1 MKLSWTQIGIDVG
14 SKNSGSV
21 KVKCPKCIA
30 DRKHKSDTS
39 LSVDLDRGI
48 YHCHHCQWKGSIFIA
63 ENKNYARPKQ
73 NLTNLSEKTKK
84 WFLDRGIEENVLQYF
99 KITESEEWMP
109 EGMLDGKIIP
119 AGKRNTIN
127 FNYFRD
133 SELINVKFRDAKK
146 SFRLVKDAEMI
157 FYNLDAI
164 KGKKE
169 CCIVE
174 GELDCMAM
182 YQAGY
187 FYAISVPNGAP
198 KSTNINMAY
207 LDNCWE
213 SFEEMERIYIAT
225 DQDEAGSFLRGEL
238 IRRLGAER
246 CYVVKFEDC
255 KDANDYLKKYGGS
268 RLLEQIRIAEPVPMK
283 GIWKAESFKD
293 KIYNLWR
300 YGREKP
306 FRVGLGGFDDLLSFR
321 SGDLTVVT
329 GIPSHG
335 KSYFCLWLMVL
346 LSAKYGW
353 KWVMFAPENMPEEE
367 LVGIIASMFMGEQ
380 FDSKVDYMK
389 MSEESLNLAYE
400 FINNHFYFFKFD
412 EADISVDGIVQTF
425 KSCVKKYGV
434 KGGMIDPWNKVEHLI
449 PKGFSETQYIN
460 ETLSKLTSLCKL
472 AGVHI
477 FFIAHPTKMQKN
489 KDTGEYEVPNLYSI
503 SGSAHWYNQC
513 DNGVVVYRNKD
524 NSVSIVVQKV
534 RWKFVGSAGEA
545 RMNFQWQTGRYHNEK
560 LEPILPY
567 RYWLEYMGQGIS
579 FEEQQTPLSVETKNE
594 FIDYTEPQKDD
605 DLEPYPF

>member
-1 MKLSWTQIGIDVG
+1 MKLSWTQLGINV
-14 SKNSGSV
+14 SGKTSGGL
-21 KVKCPKCIA
+21 KTKCPKCIA
-30 DRKHKSDTS
+30 DRKHKSDLS
-39 LSVDLDRGI
+39 LSVDLDKGI
-48 YHCHHCQWKGSIFIA
+48 YHCHHCGWKGSIFIS
-63 ENKNYARPKQ
+63 ENKNYTRPNQ
-73 NLTNLSEKTKK
+73 NLTNLSAETKK

-99 KITESEEWMP
+99 KITESIEWMP
-109 EGMLDGKIIP
+109 EGKVGSSLIP
-119 AGKRNTIN
+119 AGKRRTIN

-133 SELINVKFRDAKK
+133 GELINIKFRDAKK
-146 SFRLVKDAEMI
+146 SFRMVKDAEMI

-169 CCIVE
+169 CLICE
-174 GELDCMAM
+174 GEIDAM
-182 YQAGY
+182 SFYAAGY
-187 FYAISVPNGAP
+187 FYALSVPNGAP
-198 KSTNINMAY
+198 KSSNINMAY
-207 LDNCWE
+207 LDNCWQH
-213 SFEEMERIYIAT
+213 FEEIEKIYIAT
-225 DQDEAGSFLRGEL
+225 DQDEAGAALRAEL
-238 IRRLGAER
+238 IRRLGADR
-246 CYVVKFEDC
+246 CYIVKFEDC
-255 KDANDYLKKYGGS
+255 KDANEYLKKYGS
-268 RLLEQIRIAEPVPMK
+268 SKLLLQVREAEAVPMK
-283 GIWKAESFKD
+283 GIWKAESFKE
-293 KIYNLWR
+293 KIFNLWK

-306 FRVGLGGFDDLLSFR
+306 LRLGLGEFDDLMAFR
-321 SGDLTVVT
+321 GGDLTVVT

-335 KSYFCLWLMVL
+335 KSYFCLFLMVI

-380 FDSKVDYMK
+380 FDAKDDYYK

-400 FINNHFYFFKFD
+400 FVNNHFYFFKFD

-472 AGVHI
+472 FGLHI

-513 DNGVVVYRNKD
+513 DNGIVVYRNKD

-534 RWKFVGSAGEA
+534 RWKFVGSAGET
-545 RMNFQWQTGRYHNEK
+545 RMDFHWQTGRYNQPSR
-560 LEPILPY
+560 EPMLPY
-567 RYWLEYMGQGIS
+567 RYWLEYMRDGV
-579 FEEQQTPLSVETKNE
+579 SVETE
-594 FIDYTEPQKDD
+594 MPESFPIRDITEPKKDED
-605 DLEPYPF
+605 YPF

>member
-1 MKLSWTQIGIDVG
+1 MKVAWTTLGIDVRG
-14 SKNSGSV
+14 KTSGQI
-21 KVKCPKCIA
+21 KLKCHKCIG

-39 LSVDLDRGI
+39 LSVNLDTGV
-48 YHCHHCQWKGSIFIA
+48 YHCFHCGWKGSAFIS

-99 KITESEEWMP
+99 KITESVEWMP
-109 EGMLDGKIIP
+109 EGTHEGKIVP
-119 AGKRNTIN
+119 AGKRSTIN

-169 CCIVE
+169 CLITE
-174 GELDCMAM
+174 GEIDAM
-182 YQAGY
+182 SFYAAGY
-187 FYAISVPNGAP
+187 FYALSVPNGAP
-198 KSTNINMAY
+198 KGTNINMVY

-213 SFEEMERIYIAT
+213 AFEEMDKIYIAT
-225 DQDEAGSFLRGEL
+225 DQDEAGAFLRGEL

-255 KDANDYLKKYGGS
+255 KDANDYLKKYGTS
-268 RLLEQIRIAEPVPMK
+268 KLLSQVKTAEAVPIK
-283 GIWKAESFKD
+283 GVWKAESFKD

-306 FRVGLGGFDDLLSFR
+306 LKLGLGEFDELLSFR
-321 SGDLTVVT
+321 GGDLTVVT

-335 KSYFCLWLMVL
+335 KSYFCLWMMVI
-346 LSAKYGW
+346 LSARYGW

-380 FDSKVDYMK
+380 FDAKDEQFK
-389 MSEESLNLAYE
+389 MSMESLNLAYE
-400 FINNHFYFFKFD
+400 FVNNHFYFFKFD

-425 KSCVKKYGV
+425 KTCVKKYGV

-460 ETLSKLTSLCKL
+460 ETLSKLTSLCKI

-477 FFIAHPTKMQKN
+477 FFVAHPTKMQKN

-524 NSVSIVVQKV
+524 NSVSAVVQKV
-534 RWKFVGSAGEA
+534 RWKFVGSAGETKF
-545 RMNFQWQTGRYHNEK
+545 NFHWQTGRYHHNSREA
-560 LEPILPY
+560 ILPF
-567 RYWLEYMGQGIS
+567 RYWLEYMRDGVSIEI
-579 FEEQQTPLSVETKNE
+579 EEPLSVETKTE
-594 FIDYTEPQKDD
+594 LRDFTEPKKDED
-605 DLEPYPF
+605 YPF